1 MNMFVMVSLAVTAG
15 ISLLTLLTCLVLIFL
30 GENKRD

>member
-1 MNMFVMVSLAVTAG
+1 MNTFISVSLAVTVC